1 MLDESTKPK
10 FVKKRHNKI
19 KMFKQIIFVC
29 YLVKVKRWILEFV
42 INRLSRLQYWI
53 CNFFLLF
60 PPLFLIMNIFSPL
73 STLRFSIHYY
83 TMILQRIRV
92 IVRDA
97 GDSNPI
103 AIFVQPYCQW
113 FNLCGVSRMLVCF
126 LHILSVRRFSTYRFL
141 LKTRIN
147 RLNTWFFRF
156 TKMFAC
162 KARNLRVYLTTL
174 TENFSLF

>member
-1 MLDESTKPK
+1 
-10 FVKKRHNKI
+10 
-19 KMFKQIIFVC
+19 
-29 YLVKVKRWILEFV
+29 
-42 INRLSRLQYWI
+42 
-53 CNFFLLF
+53 
-60 PPLFLIMNIFSPL
+60 MNIFSPL

-103 AIFVQPYCQW
+103 AIFVQPHCQW

-126 LHILSVRRFSTYRFL
+126 LHILSVRRSSTYRFL
-141 LKTRIN
+141 FKILMNRLKTS
-147 RLNTWFFRF
+147 FFRF
-156 TKMFAC
+156 KKMFAC

-174 TENFSLF
+174 TENFSLFLTISFQMLKLIILDIVSTPKYILHFAAIYQLCTRSKWLRRHQACLFNTCPTSHDYAHTRLS